1 MLEPHG
7 SLPTEQDKVMKGP
20 WAKSLQVFFYSAN
33 TKLAEEEDIEKAK
46 AKNKLTANAVSFSP
60 EKWYP
65 RLKQ

>member
-1 MLEPHG
+1 
-7 SLPTEQDKVMKGP
+7 MKGP